1 MEHRRRGRLPVGRS
15 GLCRIESHP
24 GDEWLQCRLIDVSML
39 GLGIDVQHTA
49 PTALAGRHV
58 TVQVSPFEDSV
69 NFRLEGS
76 IREAK
81 PMTAEGSI
89 RVGIAFGRLSTS
101 ERYMIDILTWT
112 DVDSRTA

>member
-1 MEHRRRGRLPVGRS
+1 MEHRRRRLPLGRS
-15 GLCRIESHP
+15 GLCRIESHT

-49 PTALAGRHV
+49 PTALTGRHV

-76 IREAK
+76 ICEAR
-81 PMTAEGSI
+81 PMTAEGTI

-101 ERYMIDILTWT
+101 ERYMIDVLTWS
-112 DVDSRTA
+112 DIDSRTA